1 MGPEHI
7 QHMVAPSR
15 RRAHWAADGTLL
27 LVGSGN
33 KTAMQLKVNT
43 VSGANGS
50 FSEREVGARAF
61 PVESA
66 SDVDEA
72 RAQPQRSLLALNHSE
87 KWRGAFS
94 GVGHPRCIAL
104 VASPDGRFAASVL
117 DSLRVVLWDNAS
129 GASWLLSPPM
139 SGGMQLVSGDADVSV
154 SVASDGCSIALR
166 VVFLRADK
174 GTVRRAFASTPLWLF
189 LATSPPDGT
198 GGAAAVRHASLEGS
212 WIMVGVPG
220 SKEEACGCA
229 SSVPLSVAARCCA
242 AISVFPAVGPQQRC
256 EVGEER
262 RVQGGGDWMLSTW
275 NVAFPPEPSPFLIR
289 HSTLLDALGIAS
301 PTNASLSR
309 APIPPRAQNGADVI
323 SVSGGRR
330 GASGPVGQMAQARV
344 QVGGMR
350 IRTHG
355 MVHADGMVLPAD
367 RCYNSVWKLQLQL
380 PIHIMRN
387 FQASC
392 RRWMGA
398 KLATAHA
405 AHAAHAKVPRQGWRQ
420 RMSFNCCTRA
430 DGEDASEH
438 SRANSG
444 HSRANSGHSGAIH
457 SEQDSAVRKEGERQG
472 PDSPK
477 GERTGSSG
485 VSPLVV
491 CWDHRGVRAGVL
503 INVSEDES
511 LVAVLEEKEVS
522 KAWRQDRGGGG
533 SWGKEEEG
541 VRNTSVGLVMQRFV
555 WLSDV
560 LEGGLRSGA
569 DMAWDAGEML
579 LMVLTVDHRLVMLSR
594 DGLPC
599 RVITHPPLPSD
610 ARVDI
615 AKLCHVERGGDDGG
629 FEHQI
634 WHENRMWSG
643 NRMSYEIDKSSANSV
658 KRQYNSVSSQ
668 TNNQCNRGDR
678 VSGETAGGAN
688 MARWLKDSN
697 SDELLPYQLL
707 PFSGQ
712 HQHVPQQDNWVASTS
727 KHSRKSSFFLGG
739 GLPWRHSR
747 DSSLVP
753 PDIVYHRPLSGDRG
767 IDMKRSSEQ
776 SRAYNG
782 DGHACDVLLTASNCL
797 DLSSFVGDHVVMPG
811 L

>member
-1 MGPEHI
+1 
-7 QHMVAPSR
+7 MVAPSR
-15 RRAHWAADGTLL
+15 RRAHWAVDGTLL

-33 KTAMQLKVNT
+33 KTAMQLNVNT

-72 RAQPQRSLLALNHSE
+72 RAQPQRSLFALTHSE
-87 KWRGAFS
+87 TWRCALS
-94 GVGHPRCIAL
+94 GGGHSRCMAL

-139 SGGMQLVSGDADVSV
+139 SGGTQLVSSDVDVSV

-198 GGAAAVRHASLEGS
+198 GGAAAVRQAFLEGS

-220 SKEEACGCA
+220 SKEEACGSA

-262 RVQGGGDWMLSTW
+262 RVQGGSDWMLSTW
-275 NVAFPPEPSPFLIR
+275 NVAFPPEPSPSLIR
-289 HSTLLDALGIAS
+289 HSSVLDALGIAS
-301 PTNASLSR
+301 PKNAPLSP
-309 APIPPRAQNGADVI
+309 APIPPRTQTRRDGADVI

-344 QVGGMR
+344 QVGSMR

-367 RCYNSVWKLQLQL
+367 RCYNSVWELQLQL

-392 RRWMGA
+392 RRWMDA

-405 AHAAHAKVPRQGWRQ
+405 AHAEVPRQGWRQ

-472 PDSPK
+472 LDSPK

-491 CWDHRGVRAGVL
+491 CWDHQGVRAGVL
-503 INVSEDES
+503 INIGEDES

-522 KAWRQDRGGGG
+522 KAWRQGRGGGG

-541 VRNTSVGLVMQRFV
+541 GRNTSVGLVMQRFV

-560 LEGGLRSGA
+560 LEGGLRSGV

-599 RVITHPPLPSD
+599 RVITRPPLPSD
-610 ARVDI
+610 TRVDI
-615 AKLCHVERGGDDGG
+615 AKLCHLCPGEGGGDDGG
-629 FEHQI
+629 FKHQM
-634 WHENRMWSG
+634 WHENRMWYE
-643 NRMSYEIDKSSANSV
+643 NRMSNEIDRSSANSV
-658 KRQYNSVSSQ
+658 NRQFTSVRSQ
-668 TNNQCNRGDR
+668 NNNQCNRGDR

-697 SDELLPYQLL
+697 SDELLPFQLL

-712 HQHVPQQDNWVASTS
+712 HQHAPQQDNWVASTS
-727 KHSRKSSFFLGG
+727 KHSRESSFFLGG

-753 PDIVYHRPLSGDRG
+753 PDILYHRPLSGDRG
-767 IDMKRSSEQ
+767 IDMKTSSEHPL
-776 SRAYNG
+776 YI
-782 DGHACDVLLTASNCL
+782 
-797 DLSSFVGDHVVMPG
+797 SSD
-811 L
+811 